1 MQAHTSATVIAHQM
15 PSTPKKTG
23 RSSTEAVWKI
33 SVRINEM
40 AAETAPLLSAVKKE
54 EPKMLNPASRKEKA
68 NSRKA
73 WLVSAN
79 SSAS

>member
-1 MQAHTSATVIAHQM
+1 MANRKAAESIQAHTSATVIAHHI

-40 AAETAPLLSAVKKE
+40 AAETAPLLSAVKKDE
-54 EPKMLNPASRKEKA
+54 ANILSPASRKENA
-68 NSRKA
+68 NSRNA
-73 WLVSAN
+73 
-79 SSAS
+79 